1 MISAAT
7 LPSVAATGSKAA
19 LLGIALLLL
28 TACAAPPPTTVCTA
42 VAYTTGFGFYPFYPP
57 VSYSADQDPDSAGF
71 NTHLGY
77 EADLMNA
84 VEAMT
89 GGRLTFSRHP
99 IPEWDGIWLKSA
111 TDPKYSVVGGGMSI
125 LDSRTRDASG
135 NTVVA
140 FTSGHL
146 AYRQSLL
153 VRAVDAQ
160 RLAGYDDLES
170 YGARVRDGVRIGA
183 LAGSTGESRLLQL
196 IGVAD
201 ADGVLAA
208 GTRVDTP
215 RGTLTADGSADYFI
229 TAATESP
236 NLAGRRDLRSPSRN
250 MAVVYPSEQGGEKEL
265 FVELLAG
272 RIHALSG
279 GDIGNRDFARDSGGA
294 LVVSALDDNVEYGGF
309 TVAAENTRLH
319 TYLDGMINW
328 LTDNRRIGYAQWLED
343 PQIFMR
349 RAEAQGRGWH
359 IREFGCGWTP

>member
-1 MISAAT
+1 MISVAPPPA
-7 LPSVAATGSKAA
+7 VAATGSKAA

-28 TACAAPPPTTVCTA
+28 TACAAPPPTTACTA

-77 EADLMNA
+77 EADLLNA
-84 VEAMT
+84 VEVMT

-135 NTVVA
+135 NTVAA

-170 YGARVRDGVRIGA
+170 HGQGVRVGV
-183 LAGSTGESRLLQL
+183 LAGSTGEFRFLQL
-196 IGVAD
+196 TGLVN
-201 ADGVLAA
+201 ADGALAA

-215 RGTLTADGSADYFI
+215 QGTLTADGSADYFI

-236 NLAGRRDLRSPSRN
+236 NLAGRQRLHP
-250 MAVVYPSEQGGEKEL
+250 PSEQMPQVMYPAAQTGEAEL
-265 FVELLAG
+265 YEWLLAG
-272 RIHALSG
+272 RIDALGG
-279 GDIGNRDFARDSGGA
+279 GDIGNRNFARDSGGA

-328 LTDNRRIGYAQWLED
+328 LTDNRRIGYAQWLDD
-343 PQIFMR
+343 PRIFMR
-349 RAEAQGRGWH
+349 RAEAEGRGWH
-359 IREFGCGWTP
+359 IREFGCGWWP